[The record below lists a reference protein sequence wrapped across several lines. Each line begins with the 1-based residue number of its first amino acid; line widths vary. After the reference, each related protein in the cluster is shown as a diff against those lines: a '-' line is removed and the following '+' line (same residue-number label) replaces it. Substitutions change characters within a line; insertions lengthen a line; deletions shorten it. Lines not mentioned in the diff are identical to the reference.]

1 MTGHSISAVHVCLCL
16 PFISI
21 YLQALIFVCPSFPCL
36 LFILFSFLV
45 ISHSRPF
52 LLLLLFFFCI
62 PCLFSTPPVWE
73 RNTWRPTDQTRTDA
87 PFLTTNWIPL
97 AGLTPLLDHSPQST
111 KKALQPQHCLNPVLT
126 ANSKIQHGP
135 QHQSWVLFFPVL
147 FPGPLNLTNTDR
159 FISRTHQP
167 DTTAHDCTFK
177 AQLLLL
183 SYIKPT

>member
-1 MTGHSISAVHVCLCL
+1 MNNCCNQTPAVQMTGHSISAVRVCLCL

-21 YLQALIFVCPSFPCL
+21 YLQALIFVCPWFPCL

-52 LLLLLFFFCI
+52 LLLLLFFLCI
-62 PCLFSTPPVWE
+62 PRLFSTPPVWE

-97 AGLTPLLDHSPQST
+97 AGLTPLPDHSPQST

-135 QHQSWVLFFPVL
+135 QHQSWVLFFSSSFSRSTDQHWPV
-147 FPGPLNLTNTDR
+147 
-159 FISRTHQP
+159 HQQ
-167 DTTAHDCTFK
+167 DSSTRYHSTWLHF
-177 AQLLLL
+177 
-183 SYIKPT
+183 